1 MKLASFCMTYSLD
14 QIHSAG
20 TNWAE
25 PFETYPDSAWDKLF
39 ALNVKAVFHLT
50 RACVNLLKS
59 VSVLLVFLCF
69 LYEAFTNIFLTLFSV
84 LYFFNRILMNVIHS
98 GCNR

>member
-1 MKLASFCMTYSLD
+1 MKMTVSCIVYNLD

-59 VSVLLVFLCF
+59 VHTSLFLLCF
-69 LYEAFTNIFLTLFSV
+69 FLFS
-84 LYFFNRILMNVIHS
+84 LSCSRASF
-98 GCNR
+98 